1 MSSDD
6 IKKNTVPKGLY
17 QIISDMVKD
26 ILITFPEEKET
37 LNSDLRYV
45 INNSS
50 TIDGV
55 DTDSVSIL
63 TIYEFCK
70 QQYPPHFLHIMY
82 QNEELFVP
90 ETLEL
95 LPGINFSKIW
105 KLNISNGTKETL
117 WKYLQLVLF
126 NTISVDLDGAM
137 NSNMFKDN
145 SELNTKMSDLLSN
158 VQDYLCKQSS
168 IDANIPKDSVKQDI
182 SVTPSGAEC
191 FNDTAT
197 ATATNDATNNAT
209 NNATASDTEEKVDM
223 NKLLGGKLGEMAR
236 EIASEASGLFSS
248 DDKVESVGDA
258 LKNMLK
264 NPSKVMNMIKH
275 VGDKL
280 ENNIK
285 SGKISETDLLTEASD
300 VLKTMKNIPGFS
312 SNGLMDMLKNMGG
325 MGGMGGMNP
334 LSGLE
339 SLFGSNTQHAEQQTS
354 QSNLHSNK
362 AKDNKPKRQLTVQE
376 RLQKKLLE
384 KNK

>member
-6 IKKNTVPKGLY
+6 IEKVVVVPTGLY

-26 ILITFPEEKET
+26 ILLTFPEEKET
-37 LNSDLRYV
+37 LNSDLQHIV
-45 INNSS
+45 NNAS

-55 DTDSVSIL
+55 DADNVSIKNV
-63 TIYEFCK
+63 YDFCL

-82 QNEELFVP
+82 QNEDLFIP
-90 ETLEL
+90 ETVEL

-126 NTISVDLDGAM
+126 NTISADLDGAI

-145 SELNTKMSDLLSN
+145 IELNSKMSDLLVN

-168 IDANIPKDSVKQDI
+168 MDNNIPKDSSNQDNLI
-182 SVTPSGAEC
+182 NTSLNSTCSSDA
-191 FNDTAT
+191 NATAT
-197 ATATNDATNNAT
+197 ATANVNANAT
-209 NNATASDTEEKVDM
+209 DDSTPDSGEEKVDM

-236 EIASEASGLFSS
+236 EIASEAAGLFSG

-264 NPSKVMNMIKH
+264 NPSKVMDMFKH

-280 ENNIK
+280 ESNLK
-285 SGKISETDLLTEASD
+285 SGKISETDMLTEASN
-300 VLKTMKNIPGFS
+300 VLKSLKNIPGFS
-312 SNGLMDMLKNMGG
+312 SNGLMDMMKSMGG
-325 MGGMGGMNP
+325 MGGMGG
-334 LSGLE
+334 LD
-339 SLFGSNTQHAEQQTS
+339 SLFGSNTQDTAQQPS
-354 QSNLHSNK
+354 QSNSHPK
-362 AKDNKPKRQLTVQE
+362 ARDKPKRQLTVQE

-384 KNK
+384 KHK